1 VTACTAASHRKGI
14 PLNTL
19 RTIIWDQITDD
30 TALPRVEFPEFD
42 MSTAELRKAAVV
54 LLSLPRHQAAEI
66 LDQLNPLEMESLTAE
81 LANKRPIT
89 PAERNAVASEFA
101 AAAKHAP
108 LSTHT
113 SPAKVLAVDIAP
125 LAPPAPFAM
134 LQDVDSQILCK
145 ALVPEHPQTIA
156 LVLAHLPAARAAQI
170 ISRLSPE
177 SCSAV
182 VRRLATIGPVSDE
195 VRADVERELARRVA
209 RLTRR

>member
-1 VTACTAASHRKGI
+1 
-14 PLNTL
+14 
-19 RTIIWDQITDD
+19 
-30 TALPRVEFPEFD
+30 

-54 LLSLPRHQAAEI
+54 LLSLPRHQAADL

-81 LANKRPIT
+81 LANKRLIT

-101 AAAKHAP
+101 AAAKRTPVSAHA
-108 LSTHT
+108 
-113 SPAKVLAVDIAP
+113 SPANLLAVDAAP
-125 LAPPAPFAM
+125 LPQPAPFAM
-134 LQDVDSQILCK
+134 MQDVDSQILFK
-145 ALVPEHPQTIA
+145 ALAPERPQTIA

-177 SCSAV
+177 TGSAV
-182 VRRLATIGPVSDE
+182 VRRLATIGPVSDD